1 MKFIWE
7 VFYKLVIFTWNDS
20 NSRFTS
26 VLSDRPTSAGI
37 TEQGIIDI
45 DNLTGFENFNKICE
59 YQSLQKGRDWS
70 YIAGISD
77 SIRNVCETY

>member
-1 MKFIWE
+1 MQGLLNKE
-7 VFYKLVIFTWNDS
+7 L
-20 NSRFTS
+20 S
-26 VLSDRPTSAGI
+26 V
-37 TEQGIIDI
+37 I

-70 YIAGISD
+70 YIEGISN